1 MRWKQVSAL
10 GRRLPEVA
18 EGRAFGAKAIAVRG
32 VIVARLRDDGK
43 SIAVK
48 VDLERRQALCA
59 SDPAAFTVP
68 PELQNYSM
76 MAVHLGAVDADKLW
90 PVLVGSWRRSAPPG
104 LVAAHDPPEPAPS

>member
-1 MRWKQVSAL
+1 MRWKEVSAL
-10 GRRLPEVA
+10 GRLLPGVS

-32 VIVARLRDDGK
+32 AIVVRLLDDGK

-48 VDLERRQALCA
+48 VDLDHRRELCA

-76 MAVHLGAVDADKLW
+76 MAVRLPAMSPAELW
-90 PVLVGSWRRSAPPG
+90 PVLVGSWRRSAPAS
-104 LVAAHDPPEPAPS
+104 LVAAYDPPDPAPS